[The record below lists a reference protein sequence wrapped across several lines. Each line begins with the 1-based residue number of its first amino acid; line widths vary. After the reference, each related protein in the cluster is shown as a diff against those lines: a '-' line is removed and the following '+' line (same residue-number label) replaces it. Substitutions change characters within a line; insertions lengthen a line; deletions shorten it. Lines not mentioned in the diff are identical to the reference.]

1 MKKVP
6 LTELVLDG
14 FKSFADRT
22 TIHFNDGITGIV
34 GPNGSGKSNITEAI
48 RWVMGESSAKSLRG
62 TNMKDVIFAGSQ
74 YRKPLNKAEVTLI
87 FDNRKRE
94 LAFDTDEVSI
104 TRNILRS
111 GDSEFLI
118 NGQQV
123 RMRDVR
129 TLFLD
134 SGISQN
140 SLAIISQGR
149 VDQILNSRPEQ
160 RRVIFEEAAGVLHF
174 KQQKEAAQGQLK
186 KTQDNLIRINDLV
199 KELEGRLEPLHEQS
213 SLAKEYKFQKAGL
226 DKELKSLLAFEI
238 EDINKQK
245 ETIQKS
251 ADKNKILLS
260 KLDAE
265 VKESQNAVSE
275 KRAEYQKIRDEREK
289 VQNELLKLSQQL
301 SDLNANLQM
310 AEQSRQFDDAT
321 KIEYQNQVETLK
333 KSLVQLNAHLES
345 LQKDQASLK
354 KQQAVLQEKR
364 DKLTS
369 ELSENPEELNKKLED
384 CRNDYIQLLQ
394 DQAAVNNQVINL
406 NTELK
411 RSKADTTYQ
420 SNDVGKQ
427 LSEAKAE
434 LEKLRAEGKDLTAK
448 RKDKNAAFAEASD
461 QSNDLNDQI
470 RRLQQTVNDE
480 RNKLEKIEARHEAL
494 INIQKRHEGYYYG
507 VRNVLNHLNDFPGV
521 IGAVGELLTFP
532 AELEAAMTT
541 ALGGGVQDLITDS
554 RNSAKNA
561 INQLKRSR
569 AGRATFLPL
578 DGLRQYT
585 IPQSTVT
592 TLKSFN
598 GFKGIASELVE
609 SKTDH
614 NITAAINYLLGSVLI
629 VDTIENAMA
638 ISQRIGR
645 YRIVTLDGDVVSPG
659 GSMTGGQKNLRNNSP
674 LQTATEINQLEK
686 QISSLTR
693 SFKEDQAQLKDLVDQ
708 SVKVENKLQKLHDSL
723 QEINQTINEAA
734 ISFQNQEKEVKRL
747 QDANTLYESRV
758 KQRNDHIVELQ
769 KQIAEA
775 NDKQALLS
783 KQGEEKK
790 SQMNELQSRIK
801 NFNNLSQRVQ
811 SELSKL
817 DPQIAVFANKL
828 ENLAVQEKD
837 KRNQIDN
844 NEKQAADLKEKLT
857 DLNQNGE
864 LSVKKNTDLKKQK
877 EKIKQK
883 NEQLQNKL
891 NELSSQLGQFDAQI
905 NQLDQVASRN
915 YDLRKDA
922 AIEQEDYSVK
932 IAKFNSLID
941 QRLETLRDDY
951 ALTFEAAIAQAEGQ
965 NDQETRE
972 KLAKSVKLHRMSL
985 EDIGPVNL
993 DSIQEYEDVKKR
1005 YDFLNG
1011 QQNDLLKARDDL
1023 EKSMNE
1029 LDEEVKSRFKA
1040 TFEAVA
1046 ESFKRIFPLVFG
1058 GGKAKLELTEPNNL
1072 LETGIEIIAQPPG
1085 KKLQRLSLLSG
1096 GERALTA
1103 ITLLFAM
1110 LQVNP
1115 VPFCLLDEV
1124 EAALDDANVTR
1135 FAQFLLKYNLKTQFI
1150 VITHRRGT
1158 MKQADQLYGVVMQE
1172 SGISQVLSVSLKE
1185 MKKKNGVK

>member
-1 MKKVP
+1 MP

-364 DKLTS
+364 DKLTG
-369 ELSENPEELNKKLED
+369 ELSENTEELNKKLED

-614 NITAAINYLLGSVLI
+614 NITAAINYLLGSVVI

>member
-1 MKKVP
+1 M
-6 LTELVLDG
+6 LDG

-48 RWVMGESSAKSLRG
+48 RWVMGEASAKSLRG

-74 YRKPLNKAEVTLI
+74 YRKSLNKAEVTLI
-87 FDNRKRE
+87 FDNQKRE
-94 LAFDTDEVSI
+94 LAFDADEVSI
-104 TRNILRS
+104 TRKILRS

-245 ETIQKS
+245 EDVQKS

-265 VKESQNAVSE
+265 VKESQDAVSK
-275 KRAEYQKIRDEREK
+275 KRAEYQEIRDEREK
-289 VQNELLKLSQQL
+289 VQNELLKLGQQL

-333 KSLVQLNAHLES
+333 KSLVELNAHLDS

-354 KQQAVLQEKR
+354 KQQAVLQKKR
-364 DKLTS
+364 DKLIG

-420 SNDVGKQ
+420 SNDVAKQ
-427 LSEAKAE
+427 LTEAKAE
-434 LEKLRAEGKDLTAK
+434 LEKLRTEGKNLTAK
-448 RKDKNAAFAEASD
+448 RKDKNTAFAEIND
-461 QSNDLNDQI
+461 QSKELNEQI
-470 RRLQQTVNDE
+470 RRLQETVNDE

-507 VRNVLNHLNDFPGV
+507 VRNVLNHLSDFPGV
-521 IGAVGELLTFP
+521 IGVVGELLTFP

-598 GFKGIASELVE
+598 GFKGIASDLVE

-614 NITAAINYLLGSVLI
+614 NITAAINYLLGSVVI
-629 VDTIENAMA
+629 VDSIENAMA

-674 LQTATEINQLEK
+674 LQTATEINQLEQ
-686 QISSLTR
+686 QIKSLTS
-693 SFKEDQAQLKDLVDQ
+693 SFKEDQAQLKALVDQ
-708 SVKVENKLQKLHDSL
+708 SVEVDKKLQELHDSL
-723 QEINQTINEAA
+723 QEINQTINETA

-758 KQRNDHIVELQ
+758 KERNDHIVELQ
-769 KQIAEA
+769 KQIAAA
-775 NDKQALLS
+775 NDKQTLLS

-790 SQMNELQSRIK
+790 SRMNELQSRIK

-844 NEKQAADLKEKLT
+844 NQKQAADLKEKLAA
-857 DLNQNGE
+857 LNQNGE
-864 LSVKKNTDLKKQK
+864 LSVKKNADLKNQK
-877 EKIKQK
+877 TEIKQK
-883 NEQLQNKL
+883 HEELQNRL
-891 NELSSQLGQFDAQI
+891 NELSSQLGQLDAQI

-951 ALTFEAAIAQAEGQ
+951 ALTFEAAIAQAEGK
-965 NDQETRE
+965 NDQETRD
-972 KLAKSVKLHRMSL
+972 KLAKSVKLHRMSI

-1046 ESFKRIFPLVFG
+1046 ESFKKIFPLVFG

-1135 FAQFLLKYNLKTQFI
+1135 FAQFLLKYDLKTQFI

-1172 SGISQVLSVSLKE
+1172 SGVSQVLSVSLKE
-1185 MKKKNGVK
+1185 MKNKNGVK

>member
-1 MKKVP
+1 MP

-213 SLAKEYKFQKAGL
+213 SLAKEYKFQKASL

-364 DKLTS
+364 DKLTG

-790 SQMNELQSRIK
+790 SQMNELQLRIK

-844 NEKQAADLKEKLT
+844 NKKQAADLKEKLT

>member
-1 MKKVP
+1 MP

-321 KIEYQNQVETLK
+321 KIEYQNQIETLK

-364 DKLTS
+364 DKLTG

-790 SQMNELQSRIK
+790 SQMNELQLRIK

-844 NEKQAADLKEKLT
+844 NKKQAADLKEKLT

-941 QRLETLRDDY
+941 QRLETLCDDY

>member
-1 MKKVP
+1 MP

-238 EDINKQK
+238 EDINKRK

-364 DKLTS
+364 DKLTG

-614 NITAAINYLLGSVLI
+614 NITAAINYLLGSVVI

-790 SQMNELQSRIK
+790 SQMNELQLRIK

-844 NEKQAADLKEKLT
+844 NKKQAADLKEKLT

-941 QRLETLRDDY
+941 QRLETLCDDY

-1085 KKLQRLSLLSG
+1085 KKLRRLSLLSG

>member
-1 MKKVP
+1 MP

-354 KQQAVLQEKR
+354 KQQSVLQEKR
-364 DKLTS
+364 DKLTG

-434 LEKLRAEGKDLTAK
+434 QEKLRAEGKDLTAK

-790 SQMNELQSRIK
+790 SQMNELQLRIK

-877 EKIKQK
+877 EEIKQK

>member
-1 MKKVP
+1 MP

-364 DKLTS
+364 GKLTG

-614 NITAAINYLLGSVLI
+614 NITAAINYLLGSVVI
-629 VDTIENAMA
+629 VDTIENAIA

-790 SQMNELQSRIK
+790 SQMNELQLRIK

-877 EKIKQK
+877 EEIKQK

>member
-1 MKKVP
+1 M
-6 LTELVLDG
+6 LDG

-48 RWVMGESSAKSLRG
+48 RWVMGEASAKSLRG

-87 FDNRKRE
+87 FDNQKRE
-94 LAFDTDEVSI
+94 LAFDADEVSI
-104 TRNILRS
+104 TRKILRS
-111 GDSEFLI
+111 GDSEFWI

-213 SLAKEYKFQKAGL
+213 SLAKEYNFQKAGL

-245 ETIQKS
+245 EDVQKS

-265 VKESQNAVSE
+265 VKESQDAASK
-275 KRAEYQKIRDEREK
+275 KRAEYQEIRDEREK
-289 VQNELLKLSQQL
+289 VQNELLKLGQQL

-333 KSLVQLNAHLES
+333 KSLVELNAHLDN

-354 KQQAVLQEKR
+354 KQQAVLQKKR
-364 DKLTS
+364 DKLTG

-420 SNDVGKQ
+420 SNDVAKQ
-427 LSEAKAE
+427 LTEAKAE
-434 LEKLRAEGKDLTAK
+434 LEKLRTEGKNLTAK
-448 RKDKNAAFAEASD
+448 RKDKNTAFAETND
-461 QSNDLNDQI
+461 QSKELNEQI
-470 RRLQQTVNDE
+470 RRLQETVNDE

-507 VRNVLNHLNDFPGV
+507 VRNVLNHLSDFPGV

-598 GFKGIASELVE
+598 GFKGIASDLVE

-614 NITAAINYLLGSVLI
+614 NITAAINYLLGSVVI
-629 VDTIENAMA
+629 VDSIENAMA

-674 LQTATEINQLEK
+674 LQMATEINQLEQ
-686 QISSLTR
+686 QIKSLTS
-693 SFKEDQAQLKDLVDQ
+693 SFKEDQAQLKALVDQ
-708 SVKVENKLQKLHDSL
+708 SVEVDKKLQELHDSL
-723 QEINQTINEAA
+723 QEINQTINETA

-758 KQRNDHIVELQ
+758 KERNDHIVELQ
-769 KQIAEA
+769 KQIADA
-775 NDKQALLS
+775 NDKQTLLS

-790 SQMNELQSRIK
+790 SRMNELQSRIK
-801 NFNNLSQRVQ
+801 NFNNLSKRVQ

-844 NEKQAADLKEKLT
+844 NQKQAADLKEKLAS
-857 DLNQNGE
+857 LNQNGE
-864 LSVKKNTDLKKQK
+864 LSVKKNADLKNQK
-877 EKIKQK
+877 TEIKQK
-883 NEQLQNKL
+883 HEELQNRL

-951 ALTFEAAIAQAEGQ
+951 ALTFEAAIAQAEGK
-965 NDQETRE
+965 NDQETRD
-972 KLAKSVKLHRMSL
+972 KLAKSVKLHRMSI
-985 EDIGPVNL
+985 EDIGPINL

-1046 ESFKRIFPLVFG
+1046 ESFKKIFPLVFG

-1135 FAQFLLKYNLKTQFI
+1135 FAQFLLKYDLKTQFI

-1172 SGISQVLSVSLKE
+1172 SGVSQVLSVSLKE
-1185 MKKKNGVK
+1185 MKIKMG

>member
-1 MKKVP
+1 M
-6 LTELVLDG
+6 LDG

-48 RWVMGESSAKSLRG
+48 RWVMGEASAKSLRG

-87 FDNRKRE
+87 FDNQKRE
-94 LAFDTDEVSI
+94 LAFDADEVSI
-104 TRNILRS
+104 TRKILRS
-111 GDSEFLI
+111 GDSEFWI

-245 ETIQKS
+245 EDVQKS

-265 VKESQNAVSE
+265 VKESQDAASK
-275 KRAEYQKIRDEREK
+275 KRAEYQEIRDEREK
-289 VQNELLKLSQQL
+289 VQNELLKLGQQL

-333 KSLVQLNAHLES
+333 KSLVELNAHLDN

-354 KQQAVLQEKR
+354 KQQAVLQKKR
-364 DKLTS
+364 DKLTG

-420 SNDVGKQ
+420 SNDVAKQ
-427 LSEAKAE
+427 LTEAKAE
-434 LEKLRAEGKDLTAK
+434 LEKLRTEGKNLTAK
-448 RKDKNAAFAEASD
+448 RKDKNTAFAETND
-461 QSNDLNDQI
+461 QSKELNEQI
-470 RRLQQTVNDE
+470 RRLQETVNDE

-507 VRNVLNHLNDFPGV
+507 VRNVLNHLSDFPGV

-598 GFKGIASELVE
+598 GFKGIASDLVE

-614 NITAAINYLLGSVLI
+614 NITAAINYLLGSVVI
-629 VDTIENAMA
+629 VDSIENAMA

-674 LQTATEINQLEK
+674 LQMATEINQLEQ
-686 QISSLTR
+686 QIKSLTS
-693 SFKEDQAQLKDLVDQ
+693 SFKEDQAQLKALVDQ
-708 SVKVENKLQKLHDSL
+708 SVEVDKKLQELHDSL
-723 QEINQTINEAA
+723 QEINQTINETA

-758 KQRNDHIVELQ
+758 KERNDHIVELQ
-769 KQIAEA
+769 KQIADA
-775 NDKQALLS
+775 NDKQTLLS

-790 SQMNELQSRIK
+790 SRMNELQSRIK
-801 NFNNLSQRVQ
+801 NFNNLSKRVQ

-844 NEKQAADLKEKLT
+844 NQKQAADLKEKLAS
-857 DLNQNGE
+857 LNQNGE
-864 LSVKKNTDLKKQK
+864 LSVKKNADLKNQK
-877 EKIKQK
+877 TEIKQK
-883 NEQLQNKL
+883 HEELQNRL

-951 ALTFEAAIAQAEGQ
+951 ALTFEAAIAQAEGK
-965 NDQETRE
+965 NDQETRD
-972 KLAKSVKLHRMSL
+972 KLAKSVKLHRMSI
-985 EDIGPVNL
+985 EDIGPINL

-1046 ESFKRIFPLVFG
+1046 ESFKKIFPLVFG

-1135 FAQFLLKYNLKTQFI
+1135 FAQFLLKYDLKTQFI

-1172 SGISQVLSVSLKE
+1172 SGVSQVLSVSLKE
-1185 MKKKNGVK
+1185 MKIKMG

>member
-1 MKKVP
+1 MP

-48 RWVMGESSAKSLRG
+48 RWVMGEASAKSLRG
-62 TNMKDVIFAGSQ
+62 MNMKDVIFAGSQ

-87 FDNRKRE
+87 FYNQKRE
-94 LAFDTDEVSI
+94 LAFDADEVSI
-104 TRNILRS
+104 TRKILRS

-226 DKELKSLLAFEI
+226 DKESKSLLAFEI

-245 ETIQKS
+245 EDVQKS

-265 VKESQNAVSE
+265 VKESQDAVSK
-275 KRAEYQKIRDEREK
+275 KRAEYQEIRDEREK
-289 VQNELLKLSQQL
+289 VQNELLKLGRQL

-333 KSLVQLNAHLES
+333 KSLVELNAHLDN

-354 KQQAVLQEKR
+354 KQQAVLQKKR
-364 DKLTS
+364 DKLIG

-420 SNDVGKQ
+420 SNDVAKQ
-427 LSEAKAE
+427 LTEAKAE
-434 LEKLRAEGKDLTAK
+434 LEKLRTEGKNLTAK
-448 RKDKNAAFAEASD
+448 RKDKNTAFAETND
-461 QSNDLNDQI
+461 QSKELNEQI
-470 RRLQQTVNDE
+470 RRLQETVNDE

-507 VRNVLNHLNDFPGV
+507 VRNVLNHLSDFPGV

-598 GFKGIASELVE
+598 GFKGIASDLVE

-614 NITAAINYLLGSVLI
+614 NITAAINYLLGSVVI
-629 VDTIENAMA
+629 VDSIENAMA

-674 LQTATEINQLEK
+674 LQTATEINQLEQ
-686 QISSLTR
+686 QIKSLTS
-693 SFKEDQAQLKDLVDQ
+693 SFKEDQAQLKALVDQ
-708 SVKVENKLQKLHDSL
+708 SVEVGKKLQELHDSL

-758 KQRNDHIVELQ
+758 KERNDHIVELQ
-769 KQIAEA
+769 KQIADA
-775 NDKQALLS
+775 NDKQTLLS

-790 SQMNELQSRIK
+790 SRMNELQSRIK
-801 NFNNLSQRVQ
+801 NFNNLSKRVQ

-828 ENLAVQEKD
+828 ENLTVQEKD

-844 NEKQAADLKEKLT
+844 NQKQAADLKEKLAS
-857 DLNQNGE
+857 LNQNGE
-864 LSVKKNTDLKKQK
+864 LSVKKNADLKNQK
-877 EKIKQK
+877 TEIKQK
-883 NEQLQNKL
+883 HEELQNRL

-905 NQLDQVASRN
+905 NQFDQVASRN

-951 ALTFEAAIAQAEGQ
+951 ALTFEAAIAQAEGK
-965 NDQETRE
+965 NDQETRD
-972 KLAKSVKLHRMSL
+972 KLAKSVKLHRMSI

-1046 ESFKRIFPLVFG
+1046 ESFKKIFPLVFG

-1085 KKLQRLSLLSG
+1085 KKLQRLTLLSG

-1135 FAQFLLKYNLKTQFI
+1135 FAQFLLKYDLRTQFI

-1172 SGISQVLSVSLKE
+1172 SGVSQVLSVSLKE
-1185 MKKKNGVK
+1185 MKNKNGVK

>member
-1 MKKVP
+1 MP

-48 RWVMGESSAKSLRG
+48 RWVMGEASAKSLRG
-62 TNMKDVIFAGSQ
+62 MNMKDVIFAGSQ

-87 FDNRKRE
+87 FDNQKRE
-94 LAFDTDEVSI
+94 LAFDADEVSI
-104 TRNILRS
+104 TRKILRS

-245 ETIQKS
+245 EDVQKS

-265 VKESQNAVSE
+265 VKESQDAVSK
-275 KRAEYQKIRDEREK
+275 KRAEYQEIRDEREK
-289 VQNELLKLSQQL
+289 VQNELLKLGQQL

-333 KSLVQLNAHLES
+333 KSLVELNAHLDS

-354 KQQAVLQEKR
+354 KQQAVLQKKR
-364 DKLTS
+364 DKLIG

-420 SNDVGKQ
+420 SNDVAKQ
-427 LSEAKAE
+427 LTEAKAE
-434 LEKLRAEGKDLTAK
+434 LEKLRTEGKNLTAK
-448 RKDKNAAFAEASD
+448 RKDKNTAFAEIND
-461 QSNDLNDQI
+461 QSKELNEQI
-470 RRLQQTVNDE
+470 RRLQETVNDE

-507 VRNVLNHLNDFPGV
+507 VRNVLNHLSDFPGV
-521 IGAVGELLTFP
+521 IGVVGELLTFP
-532 AELEAAMTT
+532 AGLEAAMTT

-598 GFKGIASELVE
+598 GFKGIASDLVE

-614 NITAAINYLLGSVLI
+614 NITAAINYLLGSVVI
-629 VDTIENAMA
+629 VDSIENAMA

-674 LQTATEINQLEK
+674 LQTATEINQLEQ
-686 QISSLTR
+686 QIKSLTS
-693 SFKEDQAQLKDLVDQ
+693 SFKEDQAQLKALVDQ
-708 SVKVENKLQKLHDSL
+708 SVEVDKKLQELHDSL
-723 QEINQTINEAA
+723 QEINQTINETA

-758 KQRNDHIVELQ
+758 KERNDHIVELQ
-769 KQIAEA
+769 KQIAYA
-775 NDKQALLS
+775 NDKQTLLS
-783 KQGEEKK
+783 KQGKEKK
-790 SQMNELQSRIK
+790 SRMNELQSRIK

-837 KRNQIDN
+837 MRNQIDN
-844 NEKQAADLKEKLT
+844 NQKQAADLKEKLAS
-857 DLNQNGE
+857 LNQNGE
-864 LSVKKNTDLKKQK
+864 LSAKKNADLKNQK
-877 EKIKQK
+877 TEIKQK
-883 NEQLQNKL
+883 HEELQNRL
-891 NELSSQLGQFDAQI
+891 NELSSQLGQLDAQI

-951 ALTFEAAIAQAEGQ
+951 ALTFEAAIAQAEGK
-965 NDQETRE
+965 NDQETRD
-972 KLAKSVKLHRMSL
+972 KLAKSVKLHRMSI

-1029 LDEEVKSRFKA
+1029 LDEEVNSRFKA

-1046 ESFKRIFPLVFG
+1046 ESFKKIFPLVFG

-1135 FAQFLLKYNLKTQFI
+1135 FAQFLLKYDLKTQFI

-1172 SGISQVLSVSLKE
+1172 SGVSQVLSVSLKE
-1185 MKKKNGVK
+1185 MKNKNGVK

>member
-1 MKKVP
+1 MP

-321 KIEYQNQVETLK
+321 KIEYKNQVETLK

-364 DKLTS
+364 DKLTG

-614 NITAAINYLLGSVLI
+614 NITAAINYLLGSVVI

>member
-1 MKKVP
+1 MP

-354 KQQAVLQEKR
+354 KQQSVLQEKR

-844 NEKQAADLKEKLT
+844 NEKQAADLKGKLT

-877 EKIKQK
+877 EEIKQK

>member
-1 MKKVP
+1 MP

-238 EDINKQK
+238 EDINKRK

-321 KIEYQNQVETLK
+321 KIEYQNQIETLK
-333 KSLVQLNAHLES
+333 KSLVQLSAHLES

-364 DKLTS
+364 DKLTG

-614 NITAAINYLLGSVLI
+614 NITAAINYLLGSVVI

-674 LQTATEINQLEK
+674 LQTTTEINQLEK

-844 NEKQAADLKEKLT
+844 NKKQAADLKEKLT

-891 NELSSQLGQFDAQI
+891 NELSPQLGQFDAQI

>member
-1 MKKVP
+1 MP

-104 TRNILRS
+104 TRKILRS

-321 KIEYQNQVETLK
+321 KIEYKNQVETLK

-364 DKLTS
+364 DKLTG

-674 LQTATEINQLEK
+674 LQTTTEINQLEK

-877 EKIKQK
+877 EEIKQK
-883 NEQLQNKL
+883 NEKLQNKL

>member
-1 MKKVP
+1 MP

-364 DKLTS
+364 DKLTG

-614 NITAAINYLLGSVLI
+614 NITAAINYLLGSVVI

-693 SFKEDQAQLKDLVDQ
+693 SFKEDQAQLKDLIDQ

-877 EKIKQK
+877 EEIKQK

>member
-1 MKKVP
+1 MP

-48 RWVMGESSAKSLRG
+48 RWVMGEASAKSLRG
-62 TNMKDVIFAGSQ
+62 MNMKDVIFAGSQ

-87 FDNRKRE
+87 FDNQKRE
-94 LAFDTDEVSI
+94 LAFDADEVSI
-104 TRNILRS
+104 TRKILRS

-140 SLAIISQGR
+140 GLAIISQGR

-245 ETIQKS
+245 EDVQKS

-265 VKESQNAVSE
+265 VKESQDAVSK
-275 KRAEYQKIRDEREK
+275 KRAEYQEIRDEREK
-289 VQNELLKLSQQL
+289 VQNKLLKLGRQL

-333 KSLVQLNAHLES
+333 KSLVELNAHLDN

-354 KQQAVLQEKR
+354 KQQAVLQKKR
-364 DKLTS
+364 DKLIG

-420 SNDVGKQ
+420 SNDVAKQ
-427 LSEAKAE
+427 LTEAKAE
-434 LEKLRAEGKDLTAK
+434 LEKLRTEGKNLTAK
-448 RKDKNAAFAEASD
+448 RKDKNTAFAETND
-461 QSNDLNDQI
+461 QSKELNEQI
-470 RRLQQTVNDE
+470 RRLQETVNDE

-507 VRNVLNHLNDFPGV
+507 VRNVLNHLSDFPGV

-541 ALGGGVQDLITDS
+541 VLGGGVQDLITDS

-598 GFKGIASELVE
+598 GFKGIASDLVE

-614 NITAAINYLLGSVLI
+614 NITAAINYLLGSVVI
-629 VDTIENAMA
+629 VDSIENAMA

-674 LQTATEINQLEK
+674 LQTATEINQLEQ
-686 QISSLTR
+686 QIKSLTS
-693 SFKEDQAQLKDLVDQ
+693 SFKEDQAQLKALVDQ
-708 SVKVENKLQKLHDSL
+708 SVEVGKKLQELHDSL

-758 KQRNDHIVELQ
+758 KERNDHIVELQ
-769 KQIAEA
+769 KQIADA
-775 NDKQALLS
+775 NDKQTLLS

-790 SQMNELQSRIK
+790 SRMNELQSRIK

-844 NEKQAADLKEKLT
+844 NQKQAADLKEKLAS
-857 DLNQNGE
+857 LNQNGE
-864 LSVKKNTDLKKQK
+864 LSVKKNADLKNQK
-877 EKIKQK
+877 TEIKQK
-883 NEQLQNKL
+883 HEELQNRL

-905 NQLDQVASRN
+905 NQFDQVASRN

-951 ALTFEAAIAQAEGQ
+951 ALTFEAAIAQAEGK
-965 NDQETRE
+965 NDQETRD
-972 KLAKSVKLHRMSL
+972 KLAKSVKLHRMSI

-1046 ESFKRIFPLVFG
+1046 ESFKKIFPLVFG

-1135 FAQFLLKYNLKTQFI
+1135 FAQFLLKYDLRTQFI

-1172 SGISQVLSVSLKE
+1172 SGVSQVLSVSLKE
-1185 MKKKNGVK
+1185 MKNKNGVK

>member
-1 MKKVP
+1 MP

-48 RWVMGESSAKSLRG
+48 RWVMGEASAKSLRG
-62 TNMKDVIFAGSQ
+62 MNMKDVIFAGSQ

-87 FDNRKRE
+87 FDNQKRE
-94 LAFDTDEVSI
+94 LAFDADEVSI
-104 TRNILRS
+104 TRKILRS

-245 ETIQKS
+245 EDVQKS

-265 VKESQNAVSE
+265 VKESQDAVSK
-275 KRAEYQKIRDEREK
+275 KRAEYQEIRDEREK
-289 VQNELLKLSQQL
+289 VQNELLKLGQQL

-333 KSLVQLNAHLES
+333 KSLVELNAHLDN

-354 KQQAVLQEKR
+354 KQQAVLQKKR
-364 DKLTS
+364 DKLIG

-411 RSKADTTYQ
+411 RSKSDTTYQ
-420 SNDVGKQ
+420 SNDVAKQ
-427 LSEAKAE
+427 LTEAKAE
-434 LEKLRAEGKDLTAK
+434 LEKLRTEGKNLTAK
-448 RKDKNAAFAEASD
+448 RKDKNTAFAEIND
-461 QSNDLNDQI
+461 QSKELNEQI
-470 RRLQQTVNDE
+470 RRLQETVNDE

-507 VRNVLNHLNDFPGV
+507 VRNVLNHLSDFPGV
-521 IGAVGELLTFP
+521 IGVVGELLTFP

-598 GFKGIASELVE
+598 GFKGIASDLVE

-614 NITAAINYLLGSVLI
+614 NITAAINYLLGSVVI
-629 VDTIENAMA
+629 VDSIENAMA

-674 LQTATEINQLEK
+674 LQTATEINQLEQ
-686 QISSLTR
+686 QIKSLTS
-693 SFKEDQAQLKDLVDQ
+693 SFKEDQAQLKALVDQ
-708 SVKVENKLQKLHDSL
+708 SVEVDKKLQELHDSL
-723 QEINQTINEAA
+723 QEINQTINETA

-758 KQRNDHIVELQ
+758 KERNDHIVELQ
-769 KQIAEA
+769 KQIADA
-775 NDKQALLS
+775 NDKQTLLS

-790 SQMNELQSRIK
+790 SRMNELQSRIK

-837 KRNQIDN
+837 MRNQIDN
-844 NEKQAADLKEKLT
+844 NQKQAADLKEKLAS
-857 DLNQNGE
+857 LNQNGE
-864 LSVKKNTDLKKQK
+864 LSAKKNADLKNQK
-877 EKIKQK
+877 TEIKQK
-883 NEQLQNKL
+883 HEELQNRL
-891 NELSSQLGQFDAQI
+891 NELSSQLGQLDAQI

-951 ALTFEAAIAQAEGQ
+951 ALTFEAAIAQAEGK
-965 NDQETRE
+965 NNQETRD
-972 KLAKSVKLHRMSL
+972 KLAKSVKLHRMSI

-1029 LDEEVKSRFKA
+1029 LDEEVNSRFKA

-1046 ESFKRIFPLVFG
+1046 ESFKKIFPLVFG

-1135 FAQFLLKYNLKTQFI
+1135 FAQFLLKYDLKTQFI

-1172 SGISQVLSVSLKE
+1172 SGVSQVLSVSLKE
-1185 MKKKNGVK
+1185 MKNKNGVK

>member
-1 MKKVP
+1 MP

-354 KQQAVLQEKR
+354 KQQSVLQEKR

-614 NITAAINYLLGSVLI
+614 NITAAINYLLGSVVI

-769 KQIAEA
+769 KRIAEA

-790 SQMNELQSRIK
+790 SQMNELQLRIK

-877 EKIKQK
+877 EEIKQK

>member
-1 MKKVP
+1 MP

-48 RWVMGESSAKSLRG
+48 RWVMGEASAKSLRG
-62 TNMKDVIFAGSQ
+62 MNMKDVIFAGSQ

-87 FDNRKRE
+87 FDNQKRE
-94 LAFDTDEVSI
+94 LAFDADEVSI
-104 TRNILRS
+104 TRKILRS

-118 NGQQV
+118 NGQQA

-245 ETIQKS
+245 EDVQKS

-265 VKESQNAVSE
+265 VKESQDAVSK
-275 KRAEYQKIRDEREK
+275 KRAEYQEIRDEREK
-289 VQNELLKLSQQL
+289 VQNELLKLGQQL

-333 KSLVQLNAHLES
+333 KSLVELNAHLDN

-354 KQQAVLQEKR
+354 KQQAVLQKKR
-364 DKLTS
+364 DKLIG

-420 SNDVGKQ
+420 SNDVAKQ
-427 LSEAKAE
+427 LTEAKAE
-434 LEKLRAEGKDLTAK
+434 LEKLRTEGKNLTAK
-448 RKDKNAAFAEASD
+448 RKDKNTTFAETND
-461 QSNDLNDQI
+461 QSKELNEQI
-470 RRLQQTVNDE
+470 RRLQETVNDE
-480 RNKLEKIEARHEAL
+480 RNKLQKIEARHEAL

-507 VRNVLNHLNDFPGV
+507 VRNVLNHLSDFPGV

-598 GFKGIASELVE
+598 GFKGIASDLVE

-614 NITAAINYLLGSVLI
+614 NITAAINYLLGSVVI
-629 VDTIENAMA
+629 VDSIENAMA

-674 LQTATEINQLEK
+674 LQTATEINQLEQ
-686 QISSLTR
+686 QIKSLTS
-693 SFKEDQAQLKDLVDQ
+693 SFKEDQARLKALVDQ
-708 SVKVENKLQKLHDSL
+708 SVEVDKKLQELHDSL
-723 QEINQTINEAA
+723 QEINQTINEVA

-758 KQRNDHIVELQ
+758 KERNDHIVELQ
-769 KQIAEA
+769 KQIADA
-775 NDKQALLS
+775 NDKQTLLS

-790 SQMNELQSRIK
+790 SRMNELQSRIK

-837 KRNQIDN
+837 KQNQIDN
-844 NEKQAADLKEKLT
+844 NQKQAADLKEKLAS
-857 DLNQNGE
+857 LNQNGE
-864 LSVKKNTDLKKQK
+864 LSVKKNADLKNQK
-877 EKIKQK
+877 TKIKQK
-883 NEQLQNKL
+883 HEELQNRL

-951 ALTFEAAIAQAEGQ
+951 ALTFEAAIAQAEGK
-965 NDQETRE
+965 NDQETRD
-972 KLAKSVKLHRMSL
+972 KLAKSVKLHRMSI

-1005 YDFLNG
+1005 YDFLSG

-1046 ESFKRIFPLVFG
+1046 ESFKNIFPLVFG

-1135 FAQFLLKYNLKTQFI
+1135 FAQFLLKYDLKTQFI

-1172 SGISQVLSVSLKE
+1172 SGVSQVLSVSLKE
-1185 MKKKNGVK
+1185 MKNKNGVK

>member
-1 MKKVP
+1 MP

-364 DKLTS
+364 DKLTG

-790 SQMNELQSRIK
+790 SQMNELQLRIK

>member
-1 MKKVP
+1 MP

-104 TRNILRS
+104 TRKILRS

-134 SGISQN
+134 SCISQN

-354 KQQAVLQEKR
+354 KQQSVLQEKR
-364 DKLTS
+364 DKLTG

-674 LQTATEINQLEK
+674 LQTAAEINQLEK
-686 QISSLTR
+686 QISNLTR
-693 SFKEDQAQLKDLVDQ
+693 SFKEDQAQLKDLVAQ

-877 EKIKQK
+877 EEIKQK

-1124 EAALDDANVTR
+1124 ESALDDANVTR
-1135 FAQFLLKYNLKTQFI
+1135 FAQFLLKYDLKTQFI

>member
-1 MKKVP
+1 MP

-321 KIEYQNQVETLK
+321 KIEYKNQVETLK

-364 DKLTS
+364 DKLTG

-614 NITAAINYLLGSVLI
+614 NITAAINYLLGSVVI

-790 SQMNELQSRIK
+790 SQMNELQLRIR

-844 NEKQAADLKEKLT
+844 NKKQAADLKEKLT

-877 EKIKQK
+877 EEIKQK

-1005 YDFLNG
+1005 YDFLSG

-1029 LDEEVKSRFKA
+1029 LDEEVKTRFKD
-1040 TFEAVA
+1040 TFNTIAD
-1046 ESFKRIFPLVFG
+1046 SFKQIFPVVFG

-1115 VPFCLLDEV
+1115 VPFCVLDEV

-1135 FAQFLLKYNLKTQFI
+1135 FAQFLLKYDMKTQFI

-1158 MKQADQLYGVVMQE
+1158 MCKADQLYGVVMQE
-1172 SGISQVLSVSLKE
+1172 SGVSQVLSVSLKE
-1185 MKKKNGVK
+1185 LKNKHEVR

>member
-1 MKKVP
+1 MP

-48 RWVMGESSAKSLRG
+48 RWVMGEASAKSLRG

-87 FDNRKRE
+87 FDNQKRE
-94 LAFDTDEVSI
+94 LAFDADEVSI
-104 TRNILRS
+104 TRKILRS
-111 GDSEFLI
+111 GDSEFWI

-213 SLAKEYKFQKAGL
+213 SLAKEYNFQKAGL

-245 ETIQKS
+245 EDVQKS

-265 VKESQNAVSE
+265 VKESQDAASK
-275 KRAEYQKIRDEREK
+275 KRAEYQEIRDEREK
-289 VQNELLKLSQQL
+289 VQNELLKLGQQL

-333 KSLVQLNAHLES
+333 KSLVELNAHLDN

-354 KQQAVLQEKR
+354 KQQAVLQKKR
-364 DKLTS
+364 DKLTG

-420 SNDVGKQ
+420 SNDVAKQ
-427 LSEAKAE
+427 LTEAKAE
-434 LEKLRAEGKDLTAK
+434 LEKLRTEGKNLTAK
-448 RKDKNAAFAEASD
+448 RKDKNTAFAETND
-461 QSNDLNDQI
+461 QSKELNEQI
-470 RRLQQTVNDE
+470 RRLQETVNDE

-507 VRNVLNHLNDFPGV
+507 VRNVLNHLSDFPGV

-598 GFKGIASELVE
+598 GFKGIASDLVE

-614 NITAAINYLLGSVLI
+614 NITAAINYLLGSVVI
-629 VDTIENAMA
+629 VDSIENAMA
-638 ISQRIGR
+638 IFQRIGR

-674 LQTATEINQLEK
+674 LQMATEINQLEQ
-686 QISSLTR
+686 QIKSLTS
-693 SFKEDQAQLKDLVDQ
+693 SFKEDQAQLKALVDQ
-708 SVKVENKLQKLHDSL
+708 SVEVDKKLQELHDSL
-723 QEINQTINEAA
+723 QEINQTINETA

-758 KQRNDHIVELQ
+758 KERNDHIVELQ
-769 KQIAEA
+769 KQIADA
-775 NDKQALLS
+775 NDKQTLLS

-790 SQMNELQSRIK
+790 SRMNELQSRIK
-801 NFNNLSQRVQ
+801 NFNNLSKRVQ

-844 NEKQAADLKEKLT
+844 NQKQAADLKEKLAS
-857 DLNQNGE
+857 LNQNGE
-864 LSVKKNTDLKKQK
+864 LSVKKNADLKNQK
-877 EKIKQK
+877 TEIKQK
-883 NEQLQNKL
+883 HEELQNRL

-951 ALTFEAAIAQAEGQ
+951 ALTFEAAIAQAEGK
-965 NDQETRE
+965 NDQETRD
-972 KLAKSVKLHRMSL
+972 KLAKSVKLHRMSI
-985 EDIGPVNL
+985 EDIGPINL

-1046 ESFKRIFPLVFG
+1046 ESFKKIFPLVFG

-1135 FAQFLLKYNLKTQFI
+1135 FAQFLLKYDLKTQFI

-1172 SGISQVLSVSLKE
+1172 SGVSQVLSVSLKE
-1185 MKKKNGVK
+1185 MKIKMG

>member
-1 MKKVP
+1 MP

-364 DKLTS
+364 DKLTG

-877 EKIKQK
+877 EEIKQK

>member
-1 MKKVP
+1 MP

-321 KIEYQNQVETLK
+321 KIEYKNQVETLK

-364 DKLTS
+364 DKLTG

-614 NITAAINYLLGSVLI
+614 NITAAINYLLGSVVI

-790 SQMNELQSRIK
+790 SQMNELQLRIK

>member
-1 MKKVP
+1 MP

-87 FDNRKRE
+87 FDNHKRE

-134 SGISQN
+134 SCISQN

-364 DKLTS
+364 GKLTG

-614 NITAAINYLLGSVLI
+614 NITAAINYLLGSVVI

-790 SQMNELQSRIK
+790 SQMNELQLRIK

-877 EKIKQK
+877 EEIKQK

>member
-1 MKKVP
+1 MP

-364 DKLTS
+364 DKLTG

-614 NITAAINYLLGSVLI
+614 NITAAINYLLGSVVI

-790 SQMNELQSRIK
+790 SQMNELQLRIK

-844 NEKQAADLKEKLT
+844 NKKQAADLKEKLT

-1185 MKKKNGVK
+1185 MKKKNEVK

>member
-1 MKKVP
+1 MP

-14 FKSFADRT
+14 FKSFADKT

-321 KIEYQNQVETLK
+321 KIEYKNQVETLK

-364 DKLTS
+364 DKLTG

-614 NITAAINYLLGSVLI
+614 NITAAINYLLGSVVI

>member
-1 MKKVP
+1 VP

-364 DKLTS
+364 GKLTG

-614 NITAAINYLLGSVLI
+614 NITAAINYLLGSVVI

-790 SQMNELQSRIK
+790 SQMNELQLRIK

-877 EKIKQK
+877 EEIKQK

>member
-1 MKKVP
+1 MP

-48 RWVMGESSAKSLRG
+48 RWVMGEASAKSLRG
-62 TNMKDVIFAGSQ
+62 MNMKDVIFAGSQ

-87 FDNRKRE
+87 FDNQKRE
-94 LAFDTDEVSI
+94 LAFDADEVSI
-104 TRNILRS
+104 TRKILRS

-245 ETIQKS
+245 EDVQKS

-265 VKESQNAVSE
+265 VKESQDAVSK
-275 KRAEYQKIRDEREK
+275 KRAEYQEIRDEREK
-289 VQNELLKLSQQL
+289 VQNELLKLGQQL

-333 KSLVQLNAHLES
+333 KSLVELNAQLDN
-345 LQKDQASLK
+345 LQKDQVSLK
-354 KQQAVLQEKR
+354 KQQAVLQKKR
-364 DKLTS
+364 DKLTG

-420 SNDVGKQ
+420 SNDVAKQ
-427 LSEAKAE
+427 LTEAKAE
-434 LEKLRAEGKDLTAK
+434 LEKLRTEGKNLTAK
-448 RKDKNAAFAEASD
+448 RKDKNTAFAEIND
-461 QSNDLNDQI
+461 QSKELNEQI
-470 RRLQQTVNDE
+470 RRLQETVNDE

-507 VRNVLNHLNDFPGV
+507 VRNVLNHLSDFPGV
-521 IGAVGELLTFP
+521 IGVVGELLTFP

-592 TLKSFN
+592 ILKSFN
-598 GFKGIASELVE
+598 GFKGIASDLVE

-614 NITAAINYLLGSVLI
+614 NITAAINYLLGSVVI
-629 VDTIENAMA
+629 VDSIENAMA

-674 LQTATEINQLEK
+674 LQTATEINQLEQ
-686 QISSLTR
+686 QIKSLTS
-693 SFKEDQAQLKDLVDQ
+693 SFKEDQAQLKALVDQ
-708 SVKVENKLQKLHDSL
+708 SVEVDKKLQELHDSL
-723 QEINQTINEAA
+723 QEINQTINETA

-758 KQRNDHIVELQ
+758 KERNDHIVELQ
-769 KQIAEA
+769 KQIADA
-775 NDKQALLS
+775 NDKQTLLS
-783 KQGEEKK
+783 KQGKEKK
-790 SQMNELQSRIK
+790 SRMNELQSRIK

-837 KRNQIDN
+837 MRNQIDN
-844 NEKQAADLKEKLT
+844 NQKQAADLKEKLAS
-857 DLNQNGE
+857 LNQNGE
-864 LSVKKNTDLKKQK
+864 LSAKKNADLKNQK
-877 EKIKQK
+877 TEIKQK
-883 NEQLQNKL
+883 HEELQNRL
-891 NELSSQLGQFDAQI
+891 NELSSQLGQLDAQI

-951 ALTFEAAIAQAEGQ
+951 ALTFEAAIAQAEGK
-965 NDQETRE
+965 NDQETRD
-972 KLAKSVKLHRMSL
+972 KLAKSVKLHRMSI

-1029 LDEEVKSRFKA
+1029 LDEEVNSRFKA

-1046 ESFKRIFPLVFG
+1046 ESFKKIFPLVFG

-1135 FAQFLLKYNLKTQFI
+1135 FAQFLLKYDLKTQFI

-1172 SGISQVLSVSLKE
+1172 SGVSQVLSVSLKE
-1185 MKKKNGVK
+1185 MKNKNGVK

>member
-1 MKKVP
+1 MP

-321 KIEYQNQVETLK
+321 KIEYQNQIETLK

-364 DKLTS
+364 DKLTG

>member
-1 MKKVP
+1 MP

-140 SLAIISQGR
+140 SLAFIFQVR

-321 KIEYQNQVETLK
+321 KIEYKNQVETLK

-364 DKLTS
+364 DKLTG

-614 NITAAINYLLGSVLI
+614 NITAAINYLLGSVVI

-790 SQMNELQSRIK
+790 SQMNELQLRIK

-844 NEKQAADLKEKLT
+844 NKKQAADLKEKLT

-877 EKIKQK
+877 EEIKQK

>member
-1 MKKVP
+1 MP

-14 FKSFADRT
+14 FKSFADKT

-364 DKLTS
+364 DKLTG

-448 RKDKNAAFAEASD
+448 RKDKNAAFAETSD

-790 SQMNELQSRIK
+790 SQMNELQLRIK

-844 NEKQAADLKEKLT
+844 NKKQAADLKEKLT

-864 LSVKKNTDLKKQK
+864 LFVKKNTDLKKQK
-877 EKIKQK
+877 EEIKQK

>member
-1 MKKVP
+1 MP

-321 KIEYQNQVETLK
+321 KIEYKNQVETLK

-364 DKLTS
+364 DKLTG

-614 NITAAINYLLGSVLI
+614 NITAAINYLLGSVVI

-1046 ESFKRIFPLVFG
+1046 ESFRRIFPLVFG

-1185 MKKKNGVK
+1185 MKKKNRVK

>member
-1 MKKVP
+1 MP

-364 DKLTS
+364 DKLTG

-448 RKDKNAAFAEASD
+448 RKDKNAAFAETSD

-790 SQMNELQSRIK
+790 SQMNELQLRIK

-877 EKIKQK
+877 EEIKQK

>member
-1 MKKVP
+1 MP

-48 RWVMGESSAKSLRG
+48 RWVMGEASAKSLRG
-62 TNMKDVIFAGSQ
+62 MNMKDVIFAGSQ

-87 FDNRKRE
+87 FDNQKRE
-94 LAFDTDEVSI
+94 LAFDADEVSI
-104 TRNILRS
+104 TRKILRS

-245 ETIQKS
+245 EDVQKS

-265 VKESQNAVSE
+265 VKESQDAVSK
-275 KRAEYQKIRDEREK
+275 KRAEYQEIRDEREK
-289 VQNELLKLSQQL
+289 VQNELLKLGQQL

-333 KSLVQLNAHLES
+333 KSLVELNAHLDN

-354 KQQAVLQEKR
+354 KQQAVLQKKR
-364 DKLTS
+364 DKLIG

-420 SNDVGKQ
+420 SNDVAKQ
-427 LSEAKAE
+427 LTEAKAE
-434 LEKLRAEGKDLTAK
+434 LEKLRTEGKNLTAK
-448 RKDKNAAFAEASD
+448 RKDKNTAFAEIND
-461 QSNDLNDQI
+461 QSKELNEQI
-470 RRLQQTVNDE
+470 RRLQETVNDE

-507 VRNVLNHLNDFPGV
+507 VRNVLNHLSDFPGV
-521 IGAVGELLTFP
+521 IGVVGELLTFP

-598 GFKGIASELVE
+598 GFKGIASDLVE

-614 NITAAINYLLGSVLI
+614 NITAAINYLLGSVVI
-629 VDTIENAMA
+629 VDSIENAMA

-674 LQTATEINQLEK
+674 LQTATEINQLEQ
-686 QISSLTR
+686 QIKSLTS
-693 SFKEDQAQLKDLVDQ
+693 SFKEDQAQLKALVDQ
-708 SVKVENKLQKLHDSL
+708 SVEVDKKLQELHDSL
-723 QEINQTINEAA
+723 QEINQTINETA

-758 KQRNDHIVELQ
+758 KERNDHIVELQ
-769 KQIAEA
+769 KQIADA
-775 NDKQALLS
+775 NDKQTLLS

-790 SQMNELQSRIK
+790 SRMNELQSRIK

-837 KRNQIDN
+837 MRNQIDN
-844 NEKQAADLKEKLT
+844 NQKQAADLKEKLAS
-857 DLNQNGE
+857 LNQNGE
-864 LSVKKNTDLKKQK
+864 LSAKKNADLKNQK
-877 EKIKQK
+877 TEIKQK
-883 NEQLQNKL
+883 HEELQNRL
-891 NELSSQLGQFDAQI
+891 NELSSQLGQLDAQI

-951 ALTFEAAIAQAEGQ
+951 ALTFEAAIAQAEGK
-965 NDQETRE
+965 NDQETRD
-972 KLAKSVKLHRMSL
+972 KLAKSVKLHRMSI

-1029 LDEEVKSRFKA
+1029 LDEEVNSRFKA

-1046 ESFKRIFPLVFG
+1046 ESFKKIFPLVFG

-1135 FAQFLLKYNLKTQFI
+1135 FAQFLLKYDLKTQFI

-1172 SGISQVLSVSLKE
+1172 SGVSQVLSVSLKE
-1185 MKKKNGVK
+1185 MKNKNGVK